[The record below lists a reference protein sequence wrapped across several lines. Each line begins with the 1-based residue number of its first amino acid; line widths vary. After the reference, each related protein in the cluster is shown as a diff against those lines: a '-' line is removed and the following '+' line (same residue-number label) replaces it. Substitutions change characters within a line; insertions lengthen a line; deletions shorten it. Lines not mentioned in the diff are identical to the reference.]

1 VNGGIAFE
9 GGTQRS
15 EPVNAVGVNTVEVA
29 VVVKAFDV
37 LCHDSFDEFGR
48 LPPPPESTAQIQLSC
63 VELFALV
70 LAAMTP
76 ATPRL
81 SFQILEHF

>member
-1 VNGGIAFE
+1 VNGGVTFE

-15 EPVNAVGVNTVEVA
+15 EPIHTVWVNTVEVA
-29 VVVKAFDV
+29 VIVKAFDV
-37 LCHDSFDEFGR
+37 LCHLSFDESGR
-48 LPPPPESTAQIQLSC
+48 LSPPPESTAQIQLSC